1 MRTPMAERLL
11 NSPRRRGERGE
22 IRGEGTRKA
31 KPNAEAAEERGAGA
45 FGSAGVGED

>member
-1 MRTPMAERLL
+1 MRTPMAERPCG
-11 NSPRRRGERGE
+11 SPRRRGERGE

-45 FGSAGVGED
+45 SGRARAGED

>member
-22 IRGEGTRKA
+22 IRGEETRKA
-31 KPNAEAAEERGAGA
+31 RPNEEAAEERGAGA
-45 FGSAGVGED
+45 FGSARATED